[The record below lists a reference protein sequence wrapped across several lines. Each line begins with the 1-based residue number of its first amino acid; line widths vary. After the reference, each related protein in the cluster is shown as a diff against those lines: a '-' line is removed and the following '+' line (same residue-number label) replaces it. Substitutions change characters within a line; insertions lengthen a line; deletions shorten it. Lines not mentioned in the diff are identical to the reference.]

1 MQHFVCRGVVVVCV
15 KGITVNEWLIIDHAS
30 NETGSYL

>member
-1 MQHFVCRGVVVVCV
+1 MQHFVCRGVVCV